1 MVLKTTALLLCLA
14 LLAVTGC
21 KKEKNVVNETQ
32 QVKDKTEN
40 ENMDKSTK
48 EGAFSI
54 SLEASSF
61 GLQGRFPSLLIHI
74 KRDGHN
80 EGSVSVRFPEMIE
93 AWDTASN
100 KSLKFYQDNRDPAW
114 PVDLECEP
122 LNLPVTWQGDEK
134 KLGYTMQLDN
144 EMILTSEA
152 RVAGSE
158 VFLSHKLYNGSGI
171 DLEGLKMWNCVQLVS
186 VPNLNDPLMERTALK
201 VDGKFKLFRD
211 TIPGFTPHQK
221 SKAAL
226 RRFSAYMKG
235 CGHRHE
241 ENPFIAPHPGFPDDP
256 NQSIYFWQAE
266 PTIDAAVI
274 ATVSKDNSWG
284 AVTFSDEADNIW
296 TNPGISCHHSDPSIA
311 SCPAGSTVVISNQL
325 LFFEGNLA
333 NLEQITLP

>member
-1 MVLKTTALLLCLA
+1 MVLKRTVLLLCLA

-21 KKEKNVVNETQ
+21 KKEENIADESQ
-32 QVKDKTEN
+32 QVEDKMESK
-40 ENMDKSTK
+40 NMDKSEK
-48 EGAFSI
+48 EGAFLI
-54 SLEASSF
+54 GLEASTF

-74 KRDGHN
+74 KRDGHD
-80 EGSVSVRFPEMIE
+80 EGSVLVRFPEMIE
-93 AWDTASN
+93 AWSPSAG
-100 KSLKFYQDNRDPAW
+100 KLLKFYQDNRDPAW

-122 LNLPVTWQGDEK
+122 LNLPVDWQGDEK
-134 KLGYTMQLDN
+134 ELTYTMQFDN
-144 EMILTSEA
+144 KMTLTSQA
-152 RVAGSE
+152 RVVGSE
-158 VFLSHKLYNGSGI
+158 VFLSHTLYNGSGI
-171 DLEGLKMWNCVQLVS
+171 DLEGLKMWNCVQLVQ

-211 TIPGFTPHQK
+211 TTPGFTPHQK
-221 SKAAL
+221 SGAAL

-235 CGHRHE
+235 CARRHE

-256 NQSIYFWQAE
+256 SQSIYFWQAE

-274 ATVSKDNSWG
+274 ATVSNDNSWG
-284 AVTFSDEADNIW
+284 VATFSDKADNIW

-325 LFFEGNLA
+325 LFFEGNLT